1 MKPYEPRPAGR
12 HVRKTPDGK
21 LVRQGDFTDPDAI
34 APPPAEPAKA
44 EETPAGGEPP
54 APQKTKG
61 K

>member
-21 LVRQGDFTDPDAI
+21 LVRQGDFTDPDATA
-34 APPPAEPAKA
+34 APAAEQPKTEEVPTAGEPA
-44 EETPAGGEPP
+44 T
-54 APQKTKG
+54 APKTKG